1 MKGVLSRRLRDPL
14 FWGDVLQ
21 LFKTALAAVV
31 AWVLADAVLELSQP
45 FLAPWTALLVVH
57 ATVYSTFS
65 EGARQ
70 VAATVIAVL
79 LAAGVG
85 HAFGLDTAAVGVLIV
100 AGLVLGSLPWFGTE
114 TTLIA
119 TTGLVVLTTGF
130 TDDAL
135 LLERLAG
142 TGIGVGVGLLVNLVV
157 WPPLLR
163 RTAIT
168 AMNRIYEGIG
178 ELLADLAAGLEER
191 STNAD
196 TDWWV
201 DRTRDLDAELD
212 RAWALVRQARES
224 AWMNPRRTA
233 GEFRDPKQWHASLRQ
248 MEQAVAESRSMAQT
262 LWAGSNPRQEPDPAF
277 AEEWT
282 SLLMATGQVIG
293 GSDADEFRGVRQRL
307 DTLVGELDSGGRP
320 SPRWP
325 VHGALIVN
333 LRNILDA
340 MDDVAVAHPFAEPP
354 RPLAGLRGVRRQ
366 D

>member
-1 MKGVLSRRLRDPL
+1 MKDALSRRLRDPML
-14 FWGDVLQ
+14 WSDVLQ

-57 ATVYSTFS
+57 ATVYRTFS

-70 VAATVIAVL
+70 VAATVIAVV

-85 HAFGLDTAAVGVLIV
+85 HALGLDTAAVGVLIV
-100 AGLVLGSLPWFGTE
+100 AGLVLGSLRWFGTE
-114 TTLIA
+114 SSLIA
-119 TTGLVVLTTGF
+119 TTGLIVLTTGF
-130 TDDAL
+130 TDDLL

-142 TGIGVGVGLLVNLVV
+142 TGIGVGVGLLINVVV
-157 WPPLLR
+157 WPPLQR
-163 RTAIT
+163 RTATT
-168 AMNRIYEGIG
+168 AINRIYEGIG
-178 ELLADLAAGLEER
+178 ELLADLAAGLEED
-191 STNAD
+191 SANAD

-201 DRTRDLDAELD
+201 DRSRDLDADLD
-212 RAWALVRQARES
+212 HAWALVRQARES

-233 GEFRDPKQWHASLRQ
+233 GQFRDPKQWHASLRQ
-248 MEQAVAESRSMAQT
+248 MEQAVAETRSMART
-262 LWAGSNPRQEPDPAF
+262 LGSGSKPHQDQDAAF

-282 SLLMATGQVIG
+282 SVLMATGRVIE
-293 GSDADEFRGVRQRL
+293 GSDADAFHGVRQRL
-307 DTLVGELDSGGRP
+307 DTLVRELGAGGP
-320 SPRWP
+320 LSPRWP

-354 RPLAGLRGVRRQ
+354 RPLAHLRGARRRG
-366 D
+366 

>member
-1 MKGVLSRRLRDPL
+1 M
-14 FWGDVLQ
+14 FWSDVLQ

-45 FLAPWTALLVVH
+45 FLAPWAALLVVH
-57 ATVYSTFS
+57 ATVYRTFS

-85 HAFGLDTAAVGVLIV
+85 HALGLDTAAVAVLIV
-100 AGLVLGSLPWFGTE
+100 VALVLGSFPWFGTE
-114 TTLIA
+114 VTLIA
-119 TTGLVVLTTGF
+119 TTGVVVLTTGF
-130 TDDAL
+130 TDDL
-135 LLERLAG
+135 LLLQRLAG
-142 TGIGVGVGLLVNLVV
+142 TAIGVGVGLLINLVV

-168 AMNRIYEGIG
+168 ALNRIYEGIG
-178 ELLADLAAGLEER
+178 DLLADIAAGLEDD

-196 TDWWV
+196 ADWWV
-201 DRTRDLDAELD
+201 DRSRDLDAELD
-212 RAWALVRQARES
+212 HAWALVRQARES

-233 GEFRDPKQWHASLRQ
+233 DEFRNPKQWHASLRQ
-248 MEQAVAESRSMAQT
+248 MEQAVAETRSMAHT
-262 LWAGSNPRQEPDPAF
+262 LWAGSNPRQDPDAAF
-277 AEEWT
+277 AADWT
-282 SLLMATGQVIG
+282 SVLKATARVIA
-293 GSDADEFRGVRQRL
+293 GSDADEFDGVRQRL
-307 DTLVGELDSGGRP
+307 DTLVRELGSGSP
-320 SPRWP
+320 LSPRWP

-354 RPLAGLRGVRRQ
+354 RPLAQVRGVRRRG
-366 D
+366 